1 MPELPEVETIRR
13 GLSDKIV
20 GKKITDLTFDW
31 PNSFQGDS
39 ADVVG
44 KKVVSVQ
51 RRAKTIQVELNDD
64 RNLLFH
70 LKMTGQLIWRSSG
83 FRTQDLGL
91 GEDQKY
97 DNQVRSLDPKTY
109 ELNPKKVSDFFA
121 GGHPDHDWHLPLPN
135 KHTRII
141 FTFEDD
147 SKLFFNDLRKF
158 GWCKVLSGK
167 ELLAIHDEKYGL
179 EPIRLDG
186 THSGQAAPG
195 FDEKYLIG
203 FAKKYPNRKIKQFLL
218 DQTIIAGIGNIYADE
233 ALFAAKISPY
243 RLAKDIK
250 KEEWAELIKVTIEIL
265 DLAIKKGGTTDS
277 DYVNVEGKKGGM
289 QDYLKVYHK
298 EGESCA
304 NKCGDF
310 VHRTTIAGRGTHYC
324 PRCQK

>member
-13 GLSDKIV
+13 GLSEKIV
-20 GKKITDLTFDW
+20 GKKITDLSFDW
-31 PNSFQGDS
+31 LKSFQGDS

-64 RNLLFH
+64 KNLLFH
-70 LKMTGQLIWRSSG
+70 LKMTGQLIWRSPG

-91 GEDQKY
+91 EKNGEQ
-97 DNQVRSLDPKTY
+97 NNGTLTLSPKTY
-109 ELNPKKVSDFFA
+109 DLSPKKGSDFFA

-135 KHTRII
+135 KHTRIV
-141 FTFEDD
+141 FTFDDD

-158 GWCKVLSGK
+158 GWCKVLSSK

-179 EPIRLDG
+179 EPF
-186 THSGQAAPG
+186 AKE
-195 FDEKYLIG
+195 FDVEYLIK
-203 FAKKYPNRKIKQFLL
+203 FAEKYPNRKIKQFLL

-243 RLAKDIK
+243 RLARDID
-250 KEEWAELIKVTIEIL
+250 KEEWEKLIIVIIEIL

-277 DYVNVEGKKGGM
+277 DYVNVDGKKGGM
-289 QDYLKVYHK
+289 QDFLKVYHK
-298 EGESCA
+298 EGEPCA

>member
-13 GLSDKIV
+13 GLSGKIV
-20 GKKITDLTFDW
+20 GKKITDLSFDW
-31 PNSFQGDS
+31 LKSFQGDS
-39 ADVVG
+39 ADVIG
-44 KKVVSVQ
+44 KKVLSVQ

-64 RNLLFH
+64 KNLLFH
-70 LKMTGQLIWRSSG
+70 LKMTGQLIYRDALAIKSNEKSG
-83 FRTQDLGL
+83 
-91 GEDQKY
+91 
-97 DNQVRSLDPKTY
+97 
-109 ELNPKKVSDFFA
+109 DFFA

-135 KHTRII
+135 KHTRIV
-141 FTFEDD
+141 FTFDDD

-167 ELLAIHDEKYGL
+167 ELMTIHDEKYGL
-179 EPIRLDG
+179 EPFAKEFN
-186 THSGQAAPG
+186 TN
-195 FDEKYLIG
+195 YLIK
-203 FAKKYPNRKIKQFLL
+203 FAEKYPNRKIKQFLL

-243 RLAKDIK
+243 RFAKEVK
-250 KEEWAELIKVTIEIL
+250 KEEWVKLIKVVIEIL

-289 QDYLKVYHK
+289 QDFLKVYHK
-298 EGESCA
+298 EGEPCA

-324 PRCQK
+324 PTCQK

>member
-13 GLSDKIV
+13 GLQEKIV
-20 GKKITDLTFDW
+20 GKKITDLSFDW
-31 PNSFQGDS
+31 LKSFQGDS
-39 ADVVG
+39 ADVIG

-51 RRAKTIQVELNDD
+51 RRAKTIQVELIDD
-64 RNLLFH
+64 TNLLFH
-70 LKMTGQLIWRSSG
+70 LKMTGQLIYRDALAIKSNEKSG
-83 FRTQDLGL
+83 
-91 GEDQKY
+91 
-97 DNQVRSLDPKTY
+97 
-109 ELNPKKVSDFFA
+109 DFFA

-135 KHTRII
+135 KHTRIV

-158 GWCKVLSGK
+158 GWCKVLSGR
-167 ELLAIHDEKYGL
+167 ELMAIHDEKYGL
-179 EPIRLDG
+179 EPF
-186 THSGQAAPG
+186 AKE
-195 FDEKYLIG
+195 FNVEYLIK

-243 RLAKDIK
+243 RLARDID
-250 KEEWAELIKVTIEIL
+250 ESEWAELIKVIVEIL

-289 QDYLKVYHK
+289 QDFLKVYHK
-298 EGESCA
+298 EGEPCA

-324 PRCQK
+324 PTCQK

>member
-13 GLSDKIV
+13 GLSEKIV
-20 GKKITDLTFDW
+20 GKKILDLTFDW
-31 PNSFQGDS
+31 PKSFQGDS

-64 RNLLFH
+64 KNLLFH
-70 LKMTGQLIWRSSG
+70 LKMTGQLIYRNVLAIKSDEKSG
-83 FRTQDLGL
+83 
-91 GEDQKY
+91 
-97 DNQVRSLDPKTY
+97 
-109 ELNPKKVSDFFA
+109 DFFA

-135 KHTRII
+135 KHTRIV
-141 FTFEDD
+141 FTFDDD

-179 EPIRLDG
+179 EPIRLVG
-186 THSGQAAPG
+186 TRSAQAFPG
-195 FDEKYLIG
+195 FNAEYLIK
-203 FAKKYPNRKIKQFLL
+203 FAEKYPNRKIKQFLL

-243 RLAKDIK
+243 RVASDVTKD
-250 KEEWAELIKVTIEIL
+250 EWAKLVKVIIEIL

-298 EGESCA
+298 EGEPCA
-304 NKCGDF
+304 NKCGNF

-324 PRCQK
+324 PTCQR